1 MESHQTP
8 PLEKNRL
15 SKIRPLLFLFIFG
28 SLLFLANSFFSIK
41 NIECHSQN
49 PQCST
54 QTIEK
59 ISKLKNQ
66 SLFFSD
72 LDQISG
78 QFSELK
84 IQKKLP
90 STLIITLKEENRDYF
105 NLVGSEIKK
114 ADYENH
120 DEQITETANLL
131 INELNQAQITFNKIE
146 FINQVLIVYFEN
158 RGSEYRAL
166 IDKQD
171 IKTGVYRLK
180 TTLNHIDIK
189 GQVDASIKEV
199 DTRFKL
205 PVLKTQFTN
214 I

>member
-1 MESHQTP
+1 MEPHQTS

-15 SKIRPLLFLFIFG
+15 SKVRPLLFLFIFG

-41 NIECHSQN
+41 NIECYSQN
-49 PQCST
+49 SQCTT
-54 QTIEK
+54 QTLEK

-78 QFSELK
+78 QFSEVK

-90 STLIITLKEENRDYF
+90 NTLVVTLKEENRDYF

-114 ADYENH
+114 SDYENH
-120 DEQITETANLL
+120 DPQVTELANNLT
-131 INELNQAQITFNKIE
+131 NELKKAQINFNKIE

-171 IKTGVYRLK
+171 IVTGIYRLK
-180 TTLNHIDIK
+180 TTLDHIDIK
-189 GQVDASIKEV
+189 GQVDASIKEI